1 MPAGRRALGCGALEL
16 QREEVRAAAERP
28 RRAAW
33 VLRRAAEGL
42 GVHAT
47 TPRAALDRAPRAAL
61 HRAPRAALHR
71 DGLRCGSGASIS
83 ASSGASISASSG
95 WVLAAPAL
103 SAYELEVCFWVAA
116 LGVGGEAAGVGGE
129 AAGVGGEAAGVGGA
143 SFRKAAVASFV
154 SLASA
159 HVFMLAP
166 AAPPVDIDNPPCGCG
181 YACTLGSAY
190 DLGVVVTVISL
201 GRSLGSSLRSQASL
215 GSTPA
220 TISWA

>member
-116 LGVGGEAAGVGGE
+116 LGVGGEAAGVGG
-129 AAGVGGEAAGVGGA
+129 A